1 MARYRLTVAY
11 QGDAFAGFQ
20 RQPEG
25 GPESVQGT
33 LEQALSSLMAEPIQL
48 KAAGRTDA
56 GVHATGQVIAFD
68 SQRERPAEVV
78 ARGANALL
86 PETIRVLTAALA
98 EPDFHPRYDALSRIY
113 HYHVLSQPHA
123 LFWSQRAWCL
133 PDPLDHQAM
142 QEAAHQLLGEHDFST
157 YSSRAPADQTRVR
170 TLTALDISRS
180 RWAAPAPFDLPLVTF
195 QLEANAFVRRMVRLL
210 VAALVEVGRGR
221 WEVHEPARRLALR
234 DPAQAPPPAPSG
246 GLYLVKVNYPS
257 GVNSSP

>member
-33 LEQALSSLMAEPIQL
+33 LERALSSLMAEPVQL

-68 SQRERPAEVV
+68 SQRDRPPEVV
-78 ARGANALL
+78 VRGANAIL
-86 PETIRVLTAALA
+86 PETIRVLHAELA
-98 EPDFHPRYDALSRIY
+98 DPDFHPRYDALSRIY
-113 HYHVLSQPHA
+113 HYHVLSQSHD

-133 PDPLDHQAM
+133 PDPLEQRAM
-142 QEAAHQLLGEHDFST
+142 QAAAGQLLGEHDFST
-157 YSSRAPADQTRVR
+157 YSSRAPADQSRIR
-170 TLTALDISRS
+170 TLTALDVSRS
-180 RWAAPAPFDLPLVTF
+180 EWAGPAPFDLPLITF
-195 QLEANAFVRRMVRLL
+195 RLEANAFVRRMVRLL

-221 WEVHEPARRLALR
+221 WAVQEPARRLALR
-234 DPAQAPPPAPSG
+234 DPAQAPPPAPPG

-257 GVNSSP
+257 GVNSPP